1 MHTSP
6 LLRLRSLAIL
16 CLCLFAR
23 ASAETPPRSLNDLLE
38 PIRAK
43 HKLPALAACVVTADG
58 VQAIGVCGTRRAGK
72 DEPATADDLWHL
84 GSCTKSM
91 TATLVARL
99 VEQGKLK
106 WSTSLGESFPKLKDA
121 MDPAWAPVTLE
132 QLLANR
138 GGAPAGLD
146 RDGLWGKC
154 WAHKGTAREARRL
167 LLEGVVKHPPEYEPG
182 TKYLYS
188 NANFAIAGHVAESA
202 ADLGWEELIQRE
214 VFKPLGITAAGFG
227 APGKKG
233 DKADQPRGHGGN
245 GSAVEPGPGA
255 DNPVA
260 IGPAG
265 IVHMSLTDWSRFVA
279 AHLRG
284 AAGDAVKGA
293 DGKPFLKPDSWK
305 KLHTPPADGYAMGWS
320 VSTRGWAKGDKP
332 GDTGRV
338 LTHNGSNTMW
348 FCVTWLA
355 PEKGFAVLVAC
366 NTGGDGAGKGT
377 DDAAAA
383 LIHDWQKR

>member
-1 MHTSP
+1 MSFS
-6 LLRLRSLAIL
+6 RARNSFVFSV
-16 CLCLFAR
+16 CFALSSR
-23 ASAETPPRSLNDLLE
+23 AEPPAPRSLNDLLE

-43 HKLPALAACVVTADG
+43 NKFPALAACVVTTDG
-58 VQAIGVCGTRRAGK
+58 VQAIGATGTRRAGK
-72 DEPATADDLWHL
+72 EEPVTADDLWHL

-99 VEQGKLK
+99 EEQGKLK
-106 WSTSLGESFPKLKDA
+106 WTTSLAEAFPKLKPP
-121 MDPAWAPVTLE
+121 MDPGWAPVTLE
-132 QLLANR
+132 QLLSNR
-138 GGAPAGLD
+138 GGAPANLD
-146 RDGLWGKC
+146 RDGLWGNC
-154 WAHKGTAREARRL
+154 WSHKGTPREARHL
-167 LLEGVVKHPPEYEPG
+167 LLEGVLKHPPEYEPG
-182 TKYLYS
+182 TKFLYS

-202 ADLGWEELIQRE
+202 ADLGWEELIQHQ
-214 VFKPLGITAAGFG
+214 VFKPLGILNAGFG

-233 DKADQPRGHGGN
+233 DKADQPCGHDAKGIPVG
-245 GSAVEPGPGA
+245 PGPGA

-265 IVHMSLTDWSRFVA
+265 IVHMSLADWSRFLA
-279 AHLRG
+279 AHLSGARG
-284 AAGDAVKGA
+284 SLVKGA

-320 VSTRGWAKGDKP
+320 VSTRPWAKGDKD

-355 PEKGFAVLVAC
+355 PEKGFAVLVTC
-366 NTGGDGAGKGT
+366 NTGGDSAGKGT
-377 DDAAAA
+377 DEAAWAV
-383 LIHDWQKR
+383 IQDWQKK